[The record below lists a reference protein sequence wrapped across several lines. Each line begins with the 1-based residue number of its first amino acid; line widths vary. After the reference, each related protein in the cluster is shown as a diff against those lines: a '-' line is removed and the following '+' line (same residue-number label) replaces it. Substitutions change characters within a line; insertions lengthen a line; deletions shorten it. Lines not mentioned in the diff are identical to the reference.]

1 MEILQILWDK
11 GPSTVR
17 AVHEI
22 LCTTKQTGYTT
33 TLKIMQIM
41 YEKELLTRDESSRTH
56 IYTAGLSKGKGQQQA
71 VDKIIGS
78 FFKGSSS
85 SLVMHALGSHKPS
98 KQEIDE
104 IKAYLEDLASEN
116 ES

>member
-1 MEILQILWDK
+1 MEILQLLWEK

-17 AVHEI
+17 AIHEI
-22 LCTTKQTGYTT
+22 LCSTKQTGYTT

-41 YEKELLTRDESSRTH
+41 FEKGLLTRDESSKTH
-56 IYTAGLSKGKGQQQA
+56 IYTPAISEVKGQQQA
-71 VDKIIGS
+71 VDKLIGS
-78 FFKGSSS
+78 FFKGSSR

-98 KQEIDE
+98 KAEIDE
-104 IKAYLEDLASEN
+104 IKAYLDTLAANN